1 MEVSLKEGSAHGKRR
16 SDQADA
22 DHYWSAGK
30 RIQEKDAVIADL
42 RKLVDELQSLKANL
56 EETLKEF
63 QRQFFGVR
71 SEKTKAPDK
80 KQEQQN
86 ATAEPAKTVEVKSH
100 TRQSL

>member
-1 MEVSLKEGSAHGKRR
+1 MIISFVFNDYTLCYIGSFQHLFSLVA
-16 SDQADA
+16 
-22 DHYWSAGK
+22 
-30 RIQEKDAVIADL
+30 ADL

>member
-1 MEVSLKEGSAHGKRR
+1 MVKE
-16 SDQADA
+16 DQIRLMQTIIDQQE
-22 DHYWSAGK
+22 K
-30 RIQEKDAVIADL
+30 RIREKDAVIADL

-71 SEKTKAPDK
+71 SEKTKVPDK

-100 TRQSL
+100 T